1 MSASSV
7 VTVLRRSNV
16 TGLFGRSRTG
26 GYCVLRFP
34 DSTETRWF
42 PRVPTVGARLR
53 SRGSGTGSRT
63 WVVEEVLQSGRDT
76 YTVFLVS
83 QADYV
88 EAQRSRPDRGPDLF
102 DELLD
107 LARRAGDSV
116 AERRRRWRSRNELP

>member
-1 MSASSV
+1 
-7 VTVLRRSNV
+7 
-16 TGLFGRSRTG
+16 
-26 GYCVLRFP
+26 
-34 DSTETRWF
+34 
-42 PRVPTVGARLR
+42 
-53 SRGSGTGSRT
+53 
-63 WVVEEVLQSGRDT
+63 VEEVLQSGRDT